1 MLDKRYVAGMGLYE
15 HVNKPRW
22 CVEMAYGGREDRIR
36 LRRGFFCSFGQRPGF
51 SGAIFQEILSI
62 SGRDIGVWVAPK
74 NRVLKF
80 KMATELRNLAER
92 PGMEWKLKKY

>member
-1 MLDKRYVAGMGLYE
+1 MYVRQEIRGDTGLYE

-51 SGAIFQEILSI
+51 LGAIFQEILSI

-80 KMATELRNLAER
+80 KMA
-92 PGMEWKLKKY
+92 PLKVVEQSHSSV